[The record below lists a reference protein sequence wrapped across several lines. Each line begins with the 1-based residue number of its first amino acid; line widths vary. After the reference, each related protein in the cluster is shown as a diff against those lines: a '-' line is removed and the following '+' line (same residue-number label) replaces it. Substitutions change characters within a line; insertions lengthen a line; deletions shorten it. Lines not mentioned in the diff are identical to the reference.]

1 MLGRVLGTRFALA
14 VVGAVLFWGAFVGMP
29 VISGASAGMPAAQT
43 SQGPSAALT
52 ARLAVLRRPQTPPD
66 VLRPGLQLP
75 EEGQRTLVPALTR
88 LVATPAGASLYLAV
102 FTPTRGSLPLW
113 SPNLGD
119 QVSLVSVTAHGAE
132 LTEPV
137 PAVDLSNGN
146 NVAIVATGSRRQ
158 LGLDYHVGIVPDGVA
173 RVAWTFANVEGK
185 HRYVVNAQA
194 ANNVV
199 VVPFHSSTPYLLSA
213 AWYAADGAVIPTS
226 DSALRHAISARQS
239 IMRKR
244 LIR

>member
-1 MLGRVLGTRFALA
+1 
-14 VVGAVLFWGAFVGMP
+14 MP